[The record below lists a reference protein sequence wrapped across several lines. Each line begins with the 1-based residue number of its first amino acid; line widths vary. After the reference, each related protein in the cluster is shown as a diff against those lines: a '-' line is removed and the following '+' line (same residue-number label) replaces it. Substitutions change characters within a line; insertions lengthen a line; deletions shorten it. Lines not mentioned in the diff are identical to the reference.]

1 MVCPYGCGGNLM
13 LDGTNV
19 FLVGM
24 MGAGKSTVGKLL
36 AQHLQYHFFDTD
48 DLVERSAGQQI
59 SEIFANSGEA
69 AFRKVEHQVLAEV
82 SAYTHLVVATGGG
95 IVLDRMN
102 WSYLRYGIVV
112 WLDVPVDV
120 LHQRLL
126 QSDVKRPLLNAPDPK
141 AVLTEIY
148 TKRRDRYAQADIH
161 LAVTEIDRPQ
171 TVCDRLI
178 ALMGETI
185 ELDRLKQPKNL

>member
-1 MVCPYGCGGNLM
+1 MACLYGCGGNLM

-19 FLVGM
+19 FLIGM
-24 MGAGKSTVGKLL
+24 MGAGKSTVGKFL
-36 AQHLQYHFFDTD
+36 AQRLQYHFFDTD
-48 DLVERSAGQQI
+48 DLVERSTGRRI
-59 SEIFANSGEA
+59 PEIFANAGEA
-69 AFRKVEHQVLAEV
+69 AFREIEHQVLAEV
-82 SAYTHLVVATGGG
+82 SAYTRLVVATGGG
-95 IVLDRMN
+95 IVLSQMN
-102 WSYLRYGIVV
+102 WSYLRHGIVV

-120 LHQRLL
+120 LHQRLS

-161 LAVTEIDRPQ
+161 LAVTAIDQPQ

-178 ALMGETI
+178 ALMGEAI
-185 ELDRLKQPKNL
+185 EPDRLKRPKTT